1 MEMKSFR
8 EQLMAIRPK
17 VEAASEE
24 RKLIE
29 QEQKERTKDKL
40 AEELKRV
47 RTESLFASLREI
59 EERYK
64 AANKHFYPA
73 SVIQTTMSE
82 LTEFKQK
89 IDRYVYYSGR
99 FQDIFPPAM
108 LRTYDSLQRAIGD
121 LADKIQPQWD
131 EWESMIEY
139 IDSLVFRPLRKGDET
154 KLVEASKVFHQR
166 AHGILLDIPPKLFAS
181 KKETF
186 FVVAKDQTVIGHFE
200 GFPDEQRI
208 VFGMAPPKGINF
220 IKLVRGTVH
229 RFCTRGP
236 IELPKDEVNVRVY
249 SREEVKFFN
258 DLGFIRTKTLDMSD
272 WLYTRK
278 L

>member
-8 EQLMAIRPK
+8 EQLMAIRPT

-29 QEQKERTKDKL
+29 QEEKERTRDKL
-40 AEELKRV
+40 SEELKRV
-47 RTESLFASLREI
+47 STESLFSGLREI
-59 EERYK
+59 EDRYK
-64 AANKHFYPA
+64 TANKHFYPV
-73 SVIQTTMSE
+73 SVIQNTMSE
-82 LTEFKQK
+82 LIEFKTK
-89 IDRYVYYSGR
+89 IDRYSYYSGR
-99 FQDIFPPAM
+99 FPDIYTPAM
-108 LRTYDSLQRAIGD
+108 LRTYDSLQRGVGE

-131 EWESMIEY
+131 EWQSMIEY
-139 IDSLVFRPLRKGDET
+139 IESLEFRPRKKGDEP

-166 AHGILLDIPPKLFAS
+166 AYDIQLDIPPKLFAS
-181 KKETF
+181 KKDNF
-186 FVVAKDQTVIGHFE
+186 YVVAKDQAVIGHFE
-200 GFPDEQRI
+200 GFPNEKRI
-208 VFGMAPPKGINF
+208 VFVMAPQKGINF

-236 IELPKDEVNVRVY
+236 IELPKSEVNVRVY
-249 SREEVKFFN
+249 SREEVKFYN
-258 DLGFIRTKTLDMSD
+258 DLGFIRTKTIEMSD

>member
-24 RKLIE
+24 RKLSE
-29 QEQKERTKDKL
+29 QEEKERTKDKL
-40 AEELKRV
+40 SEELKRV
-47 RTESLFASLREI
+47 RPESLFSGLREI
-59 EERYK
+59 EDRYK
-64 AANKHFYPA
+64 TANKHFYPA
-73 SVIQTTMSE
+73 SVIQTTMNE
-82 LTEFKQK
+82 LMEYKKK

-99 FQDIFPPAM
+99 FEDIFSPAI
-108 LRTYDSLQRAIGD
+108 LRTYDSLQRGIVE

-131 EWESMIEY
+131 EWQSMIEY
-139 IDSLVFRPLRKGDET
+139 IESLIFRPRQKGDEP

-166 AHGILLDIPPKLFAS
+166 AYGIQLDIPPKLFAS
-181 KKETF
+181 KKDNF
-186 FVVAKDQTVIGHFE
+186 FVLAKDQTVIGHFE
-200 GFPDEQRI
+200 GFPEEKRI
-208 VFGMAPPKGINF
+208 VFVMAPQKGINF

-236 IELPKDEVNVRVY
+236 IELPKGEVNVRVY
-249 SREEVKFFN
+249 SREEVKFYN

>member
-8 EQLMAIRPK
+8 EQLMAIRPQ

-24 RKLIE
+24 RKLVE
-29 QEQKERTKDKL
+29 HEEKEKTKDKL
-40 AEELKRV
+40 TSELKRLSAE
-47 RTESLFASLREI
+47 TLFSGLREI
-59 EERYK
+59 EDRYK
-64 AANKHFYPA
+64 TANKHFYPA
-73 SVIQTTMSE
+73 SVIQKTMNE
-82 LTEFKQK
+82 LIEFKKK

-99 FQDIFPPAM
+99 FKELFTPAM
-108 LRTYDSLQRAIGD
+108 LRTCDSLQRGIGE

-139 IDSLVFRPLRKGDET
+139 IESLDFRTRKKGDEP
-154 KLVEASKVFHQR
+154 KLVEASKVFYQR
-166 AHGILLDIPPKLFAS
+166 AHGIQLDIPSKLFAS
-181 KKETF
+181 KKDNF
-186 FVVAKDQTVIGHFE
+186 FVVSKDQAVVGHFE
-200 GFPDEQRI
+200 AFPDEKRI
-208 VFGMAPPKGINF
+208 VFVVAPQKGINF

-236 IELPKDEVNVRVY
+236 IELPKGEVNVRVY
-249 SREEVKFFN
+249 SREEVKFYN

-272 WLYTRK
+272 WLYNRK